1 MKPTEQALQQYQ
13 QLQDNA
19 ASFELNS
26 TVVKIT
32 GADRHLF
39 LHNFCTNEI
48 KALAAGSACEAF
60 ILNGKGKTIAHCHV
74 LNVGDYLLLHT
85 PAPVAALLIEHLDR
99 YIIRE
104 DVQLEDVT
112 ESTNAYFVAG
122 PKSPSVLTAVGNVAL
137 QRNEVAFDETNELVT
152 AHVEIAGFGHLIL
165 SKQPLTFELP
175 ASGVE
180 TLDMLRVEQRTPW
193 FGCDIDDGNL
203 PQELLRDDVAIS
215 FTKGCY
221 LGQETVA
228 RIDAIGKVN
237 RVIVCLQLSAF
248 APVGTE
254 LVAKD
259 KVQGKLTSVA
269 WSPAEGAFCALAIV
283 RRPYEVAGTELQCG
297 DATAMVLK

>member
-1 MKPTEQALQQYQ
+1 MKPTEEALQQYQ

-19 ASFELNS
+19 ACFELNS

-48 KALAAGSACEAF
+48 KGLAAGRACEAF
-60 ILNGKGKTIAHCHV
+60 ILNGKGKTIVHCHV

-112 ESTNAYFVAG
+112 DSTSAYFIAG
-122 PKSPSVLTAVGNVAL
+122 PSSAAVLSTISCVAL
-137 QRNEVAFDETNELVT
+137 EPNVVALDEPSGLVT

-165 SKQPLTFELP
+165 SPKPLQFEIPL
-175 ASGVE
+175 ASAE
-180 TLDMLRVEQRTPW
+180 TLAMLRVEQKTPW
-193 FGCDIDDGNL
+193 FGCDIDDSNL

-237 RVIVCLQLSAF
+237 RVIAFLQLSAF

-297 DATAMVLK
+297 DATATVLK